1 VAAARGHLLL
11 IDSPVHIADVLDDW
25 FRSGV
30 ADGFNVMPPFF
41 PGQFDDFVE
50 GVVPILQERGLFRA
64 DYEGSTLREHLG
76 LERPAG
82 RFTAVS

>member
-1 VAAARGHLLL
+1 
-11 IDSPVHIADVLDDW
+11 
-25 FRSGV
+25 
-30 ADGFNVMPPFF
+30 
-41 PGQFDDFVE
+41 
-50 GVVPILQERGLFRA
+50 VPILQERGLFRA